1 MLIDLHAHTRGI
13 STCCRIHAPEVVAAA
28 KESGLDGIVLTNHY
42 QKSYIK
48 DGDYAAFAK
57 RYVEEYDYA
66 RECGEAIG
74 CKVFYGIE
82 VTMEPHDRAH
92 MLIYGVGEDF
102 VTRYPTI
109 FDCTQAE
116 LHHLVHENGG
126 ILVQAHPLRKNK
138 NVLLDPALLTG
149 VEISC
154 HPLYE
159 GTHLEELTAVARDA
173 GLILTC
179 GGDYHADTHR
189 PHCGVYLP
197 DSISTSAELGAYF
210 ATTSSVR
217 LCVHEVGAAH
227 AHDVI
232 FERGRG

>member
-13 STCCRIHAPEVVAAA
+13 STCCRIHAPDVVAAA
-28 KESGLDGIVLTNHY
+28 KEAGLDGIVLTNHY

-57 RYVEEYDYA
+57 RYVEEYHYA

-116 LHHLVHENGG
+116 LHRLVHENGG

-138 NVLLDPALLTG
+138 NVLLDLALLEG

-159 GTHLEELTAVARDA
+159 GTHLEELTAVARDG

-197 DSISTSAELGAYF
+197 DSISTSAELAAYL

-217 LCVHEVGAAH
+217 LCVHEVGVAH